1 MCDVHLQSTKKARLS
16 VKSFDVLLRLFA
28 QFSRAGI
35 YSILFQTDF
44 DKYPLSEDAVFAI
57 LGSIIHSTQSVGT
70 FVQIFK
76 YFASFIPFISFIY
89 RMRYSANLFLI
100 SLFQFL
106 RSLWLRIS

>member
-44 DKYPLSEDAVFAI
+44 DKYPLAEDAVFAI
-57 LGSIIHSTQSVGT
+57 LGSVIHSTQSVGT
-70 FVQIFK
+70 FVQ
-76 YFASFIPFISFIY
+76 
-89 RMRYSANLFLI
+89 YSNILPLLFL
-100 SLFQFL
+100 LFHVSTEYAIVLVCF
-106 RSLWLRIS
+106 